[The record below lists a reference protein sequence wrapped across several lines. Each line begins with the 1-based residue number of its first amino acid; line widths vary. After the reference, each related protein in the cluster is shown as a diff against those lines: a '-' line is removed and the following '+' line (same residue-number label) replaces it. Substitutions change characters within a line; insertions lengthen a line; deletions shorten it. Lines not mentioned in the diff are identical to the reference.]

1 MLHSGKSTLLSTL
14 LRLLEIDSGTIL
26 IDGLDL
32 QTVKREE
39 IRTRVVTIPQ
49 DPFIINDTV
58 RVNADPSKS
67 VTDSVI
73 IDALSKV
80 ELLETINSRGGLD
93 AQMKA
98 QPLSHGQQQLFCL
111 ARALMRKSKILILD
125 EATSNVDGAT
135 DQLMQKIIRT
145 EFKEHTIITVAHRLD
160 TILDSDMIAVLDGGR
175 LVEFG
180 PPQELLGK
188 ESLFKSMHGR

>member
-1 MLHSGKSTLLSTL
+1 MHSGKSTLLSAL
-14 LRLLEIDSGTIL
+14 LRLLDLDSGTIL

-39 IRTRVVTIPQ
+39 IRTRLVTIPQ
-49 DPFIINDTV
+49 DPFIINETV

-67 VTDSVI
+67 VSDAVI
-73 IDALSKV
+73 IEALSKV

-93 AQMKA
+93 AQMKT
-98 QPLSHGQQQLFCL
+98 QPLSHGEQQLFCL

-160 TILDSDMIAVLDGGR
+160 TIMDSDMVAVLDSGR

-180 PPQELLGK
+180 PPQELLGT